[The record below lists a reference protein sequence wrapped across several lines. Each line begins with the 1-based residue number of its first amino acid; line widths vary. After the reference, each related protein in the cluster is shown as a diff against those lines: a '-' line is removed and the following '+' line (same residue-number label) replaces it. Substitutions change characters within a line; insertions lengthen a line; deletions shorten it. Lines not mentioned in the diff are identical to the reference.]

1 MKNNTSEVAYE
12 LINGNFIDKIKD
24 ERYRNSII
32 DALTGGIREEFQEY
46 FEMVMNYVIDEK
58 INLFNKDEFKGSF
71 YDDDDETLDFILP
84 CVRRVFGKVFI
95 DTPKIFTPDTTVSS
109 VKGYKDDGRMEL
121 FQLNYNIDEFI
132 DYLIDIL
139 PKSKGC
145 LSQFENIDRSSK
157 TLEIIVDN
165 YIGGLIKKVLES
177 NDIKQDIRD
186 LKIKNLIND

>member
-1 MKNNTSEVAYE
+1 MKYSEF
-12 LINGNFIDKIKD
+12 IHGNFIDKIKD

-58 INLFNKDEFKGSF
+58 IKLFNKDEFKGSL
-71 YDDDDETLDFILP
+71 YDDDDDETLDLILP
-84 CVRRVFGKVFI
+84 CIRRVFGKVFI

-139 PKSKGC
+139 PKSKMC
-145 LSQFENIDRSSK
+145 LSQFENIDRSPK

>member
-1 MKNNTSEVAYE
+1 MKNDND
-12 LINGNFIDKIKD
+12 NFLDKIKD
-24 ERYRNSII
+24 IKYRNSII
-32 DALTGGIREEFQEY
+32 DALTGGIDKDFQEY

-58 INLFNKDEFKGSF
+58 LELFNNKQFRGTLYEGE
-71 YDDDDETLDFILP
+71 DETLDLILP

-95 DTPKIFTPDTTVSS
+95 DTPKIFTPDPIISS
-109 VKGYKDDGRMEL
+109 VRGYKNDGRMEL
-121 FQLNYNIDEFI
+121 FQLYYNIDEFI

-139 PKSKGC
+139 VKTKEC
-145 LSQFENIDRSSK
+145 LIKFKNIDRSLK

-165 YIGGLIKKVLES
+165 YIGELIKKVLES